1 MTAEQALDSII
12 FENDRYAVTIGQFPN
27 SVELHGGH
35 YDGGYIITN
44 KETGVQE
51 VYTAQ
56 YPDAIAAAEQLDISV
71 EQAVWKWIRINHETD
86 QVEKGEAEAPVQ
98 H

>member
-1 MTAEQALDSII
+1 MPTLSDSLYENERYRVVLGEFPQAI
-12 FENDRYAVTIGQFPN
+12 
-27 SVELHGGH
+27 ELHGGQ
-35 YDGGYIITN
+35 YERGYIIIN
-44 KETGVQE
+44 KETEVEE

-71 EQAVWKWIRINHETD
+71 EAKVWKWIRINHDADIVDAE
-86 QVEKGEAEAPVQ
+86 EKAGIEPEV